1 MIRQKKDS
9 NVPKSLSTTKS
20 YRRDDV
26 QRQLMEDQHEKCYI
40 CEQTLTTDFEIEHL
54 KSQSNHKELTQE
66 WNNLFMSC
74 GYCNRKKSS
83 DYDEIVNPLT
93 IDVEDVIKQEF
104 DFPNNKAKFTSL
116 TTADTSVEKTIEL
129 LNVIYN
135 GTKKCRKFREEQFIK
150 EIRNI
155 VSSFCKMTS
164 DYLDNPNEENREA
177 IIADLSIDQEALGFK
192 YWIIKSKPELEKT
205 FANYIVWNKTK
216 G

>member
-40 CEQTLTTDFEIEHL
+40 CERIRKTDFEIEHL
-54 KSQSNHKELTQE
+54 KSQSNHEELTQE

-93 IDVEDVIKQEF
+93 IDVEDVIQQEL
-104 DFPNNKAKFTSL
+104 DFRNKKAKFTSL
-116 TTADTSVEKTIEL
+116 TTDTSVEKTIEL

-135 GTKKCRKFREEQFIK
+135 GTRKCRKFREKQFIE
-150 EIRNI
+150 EIISI
-155 VSSFCKMTS
+155 VSSFCKMTL
-164 DYLDNPNEENREA
+164 DYLANPNEENRKA
-177 IIADLSIDQEALGFK
+177 IIDDLSIDQEALGFK
-192 YWIIKSKPELEKT
+192 YWIIKSEPKLEKT

>member
-1 MIRQKKDS
+1 MIRQKKNS

-20 YRRDDV
+20 YGRDDV
-26 QRQLMEDQHEKCYI
+26 QRQLMEDQHDKCYI
-40 CEQTLTTDFEIEHL
+40 CERIRKTDFEIEHL

-74 GYCNRKKSS
+74 SYCNRKKSS

-93 IDVEDVIKQEF
+93 IDVEDVIQQEL
-104 DFPNNKAKFTSL
+104 DFPNKKAKFTSL
-116 TTADTSVEKTIEL
+116 TADTSVEKTIEL

-135 GTKKCRKFREEQFIK
+135 GTKKCRKFREEQFIE
-150 EIRNI
+150 EIISI

-164 DYLDNPNEENREA
+164 DYLDNPNEENKKA
-177 IIADLSIDQEALGFK
+177 VIDDLSIDQEALGFK
-192 YWIIKSKPELEKT
+192 YWIIKSEPKLEKT

>member
-1 MIRQKKDS
+1 MIRQNKDS

-20 YRRDDV
+20 YGRDDV
-26 QRQLMEDQHEKCYI
+26 QRQLMEDQHKKCYI
-40 CEQTLTTDFEIEHL
+40 CERTLTTDFEIEHL

-93 IDVEDVIKQEF
+93 IDVEDVIQQEL
-104 DFPNNKAKFTSL
+104 DFPNKKAKFTSL
-116 TTADTSVEKTIEL
+116 TADTSVEKTIEL

-135 GTKKCRKFREEQFIK
+135 GTRKCRKFREEQFIE
-150 EIRNI
+150 EIISI
-155 VSSFCKMTS
+155 VSSFCKMTL
-164 DYLDNPNEENREA
+164 DYLANPNEENRKA
-177 IIADLSIDQEALGFK
+177 IIDDLSIDQEALGFK
-192 YWIIKSKPELEKT
+192 YLIIKSESKLEKT